1 MAVQTIQ
8 DLFRERLADR
18 SGRDH
23 EIADLARHIKKLA
36 DDAWDLC
43 GEARARCDDETAEHY
58 NGRARAFCEVLGD
71 QEWLAQMGVI

>member
-1 MAVQTIQ
+1 VAVETIQ

-23 EIADLARHIKKLA
+23 EIAELARHVKKLA

-43 GEARARCDDETAEHY
+43 SEARVRGNDEAGEHY

-71 QEWLAQMGVI
+71 QAWLAQMGVI